1 MCWCRLRQRIHKL
14 EYLCDY
20 IIVYLSHL
28 FLPKALRESIM
39 FLWWLNAINDSF
51 IGVRVATVKFSLTW
65 QMSTFCGLLWTY
77 TIKLCSTSSW
87 LVLETETTAYVTF
100 ALQAIFGNEIA
111 DLSVDELKN
120 NQYEKMDFAADR
132 DKWQG
137 LGGGVQII
145 FPSL

>member
-39 FLWWLNAINDSF
+39 FLWRLNAINDSF
-51 IGVRVATVKFSLTW
+51 IGARVATVKFSLTW
-65 QMSTFCGLLWTY
+65 QMSTFCGLPWTY

-87 LVLETETTAYVTF
+87 NGEDCIRGICIAGYIWEWDT
-100 ALQAIFGNEIA
+100 A
-111 DLSVDELKN
+111 DLSADELKN
-120 NQYEKMDFAADR
+120 NQARWENGFCG
-132 DKWQG
+132 WHG
-137 LGGGVQII
+137 
-145 FPSL
+145 